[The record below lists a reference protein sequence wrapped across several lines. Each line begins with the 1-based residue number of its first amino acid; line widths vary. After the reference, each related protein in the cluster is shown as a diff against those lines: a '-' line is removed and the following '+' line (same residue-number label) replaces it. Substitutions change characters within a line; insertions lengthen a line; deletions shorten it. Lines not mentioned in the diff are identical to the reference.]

1 MHIIALTQLRIHPAA
16 REYVTR
22 RVAEGKTVRE
32 AMRALKRHLARVIYR
47 ILIRQATT
55 RATLGPTRITDIDYG
70 VPRTT

>member
-1 MHIIALTQLRIHPAA
+1 
-16 REYVTR
+16 
-22 RVAEGKTVRE
+22 
-32 AMRALKRHLARVIYR
+32 MRALKRHLARVIYR